1 MQALASHQ
9 TLYYS
14 YTIPQRTKEN
24 EMTKQLIKNWFGHK
38 AGETVEVLKFMGSG
52 RYRVRF
58 EDGSTD
64 IVGASSLSR

>member
-1 MQALASHQ
+1 
-9 TLYYS
+9 
-14 YTIPQRTKEN
+14 
-24 EMTKQLIKNWFGHK
+24 MTKQLIKNWFGHK
-38 AGETVEVLKFMGSG
+38 AGEAVEVLKFMGSG